1 MTCTNTIFLKT
12 PLAHARAL
20 VLSCIALLTPTLSYA
35 ADKITVGVL
44 RLQSHA
50 SSFIAHER
58 GYFKAEGLDVTL
70 MYFEAAQP
78 MAVAIASGDV
88 NFGMTAITGGL
99 INLAEKGAVKV
110 IGGALQEDPNVEGQA
125 ILVSKKAYDEGI
137 TSPAKLRG
145 RSFGVTQAGSSFHY
159 MAYKIAQKE
168 GFPPSEIA
176 IKPLQKVPSIVAA
189 LRSGQ
194 IDAWSIQPN
203 NARELEAGGDVK
215 IIGRVGDYAPGYQVT
230 TVFTSAKIAAEK
242 RDLVKRFLSGL
253 SKGVADY
260 NAALVDKSAGAVA
273 ADDIAKLLQPFV
285 FPDQPLEKVAG
296 SIRNGAMR
304 LNKNASLN
312 LASVK
317 DQLAWFQEQGM
328 VAKSITLEQFVDT
341 SFVEVQ

>member
-1 MTCTNTIFLKT
+1 MHCQSRWRLI
-12 PLAHARAL
+12 A
-20 VLSCIALLTPTLSYA
+20 ALLLSAIVQIADGAVPAVA
-35 ADKITVGVL
+35 ADNITVGVL

-99 INLAEKGAVKV
+99 INLAEKGAVKIV
-110 IGGALQEDPNVEGQA
+110 GGALQEDVGVEGQA
-125 ILVSKKAYDEGI
+125 ILVSKKAYDEGV
-137 TSPAKLRG
+137 TTPAKLRG

-159 MAYKIAQKE
+159 MAHKIAQKE
-168 GFPPSEIA
+168 GFPTSEIA

-203 NARELEAGGDVK
+203 NARDLAATGDVK
-215 IIGRVGDYAPGYQVT
+215 IIGRMGDYAPGYQVT
-230 TVFTSAKIAAEK
+230 TVFTASKIAK
-242 RDLVKRFLSGL
+242 DNRDLVKRFLAGL
-253 SKGVADY
+253 TRGVADY
-260 NAALVDKSAGAVA
+260 NAALVDKTAGESAAV
-273 ADDIAKLLQPFV
+273 DIVKILQPFV
-285 FPDQPLEKVAG
+285 FPDQPIEKVADA
-296 SIRNGAMR
+296 IRGGAMR
-304 LNKNASLN
+304 LNKGASLN
-312 LASVK
+312 MASVK

-328 VAKSITLEQFVDT
+328 VAKTITVEQFVDT